1 MNAVAS
7 CTRRTLVTAM
17 AVLIAGVHGLFG
29 AKHDPGGA
37 LADGGRKHGGLEPI
51 ALPRHRAPGLPAFP
65 DQPVDERVA
74 ASLQGV
80 IDEAVD
86 EFGGSSAAVIVGGVG
101 ALVRGG
107 GDRPGEPV
115 VGGVA
120 RPDRQ
125 HRQDRD
131 GRPGA
136 APG

>member
-17 AVLIAGVHGLFG
+17 AVLIAGCTGSS
-29 AKHDPGGA
+29 
-37 LADGGRKHGGLEPI
+37 EPSTTPAEPSPTVVASTAGSSPSLSPAI
-51 ALPRHRAPGLPAFP
+51 ALRDFPAFP